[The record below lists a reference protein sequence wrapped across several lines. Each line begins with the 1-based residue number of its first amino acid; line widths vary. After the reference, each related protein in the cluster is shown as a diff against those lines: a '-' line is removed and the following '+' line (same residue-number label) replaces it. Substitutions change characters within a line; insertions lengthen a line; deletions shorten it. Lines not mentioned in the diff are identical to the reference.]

1 MKYLQTFDSDRIIE
15 LVGNT
20 ALGLVVVIVLYY
32 LGKALI
38 NSVFNARLIM
48 LRAPGAKRRLQT
60 AATLTL
66 NIWKYFLLFIII
78 LVVVSTLRGVTIP
91 AVVITAVLGSAL
103 GFGAQSFLRDIIA
116 GFSIIFE
123 GQFAVGDKVELMGV
137 DITGIVK
144 EVGLR
149 ITVLQDDDGNSL
161 YIPNGEIKGVK
172 NLGHIEDFH

>member
-1 MKYLQTFDSDRIIE
+1 MKFLQTFDSDRIIE
-15 LVGNT
+15 LIANT
-20 ALGLVVVIVLYY
+20 GLALVVVIIFYFI
-32 LGKALI
+32 GKKLI
-38 NSVFNARLIM
+38 SSVFSARLLM
-48 LRAPGAKRRLQT
+48 LKAPAAKRRLQT
-60 AATLTL
+60 AAALTL

-78 LVVVSTLRGVTIP
+78 VVIASSNRRVTIPLVVV
-91 AVVITAVLGSAL
+91 TAVLGSAL

-123 GQFAVGDKVELMGV
+123 DQFAVGDKVELMGV
-137 DITGIVK
+137 DVTGIVK

-149 ITVLQDDDGNSL
+149 ITVLQDDEGHSL

>member
-1 MKYLQTFDSDRIIE
+1 MKFLQTFENVKIID
-15 LVGNT
+15 LLSNVV
-20 ALGLVVVIVLYY
+20 LGLGVVIALYIV
-32 LGKALI
+32 GKVLI
-38 NSVFNARLIM
+38 NGAFNARLIM
-48 LRAPGAKRRLQT
+48 LKAPGAKRRLQT

-78 LVVVSTLRGVTIP
+78 LVIVSSLRGVTIP

-137 DITGIVK
+137 DIVGIVK

-172 NLGHIEDFH
+172 NLGHIEGFN